1 MIEKYN
7 ESFEESYYQNP
18 KETALSIGKH
28 APIPN
33 HTAVKNPTINA
44 KLAIGRRNGFWNLF
58 TFSINGTVINPKG
71 TDAIAKTPNNLF
83 GNTRNKLNVG
93 KKYHSGKI
101 SNGVLNGSAGSPI
114 CVGAKT
120 DNPTMQASKPN
131 IVTGNIYKISF
142 GHAG

>member
-1 MIEKYN
+1 MARTNNIKR
-7 ESFEESYYQNP
+7 FYQNP
-18 KETALSIGKH
+18 KETALSIGKQ

-33 HTAVKNPTINA
+33 QTAVKKPKINN
-44 KLAIGRRNGFWNLF
+44 KLAIGLRNGFWNLF
-58 TFSINGTVINPKG
+58 TFSINGIVIKPAG
-71 TDAIAKTPNNLF
+71 TAAIAKTPNNLL

-114 CVGAKT
+114 CVGANVAK
-120 DNPTMQASKPN
+120 PTQHVKIPN
-131 IVTGNIYKISF
+131 IVNGKIYKRSL